1 MIIIKKISLF
11 ILSLIICA
19 ALLSPCGAR
28 LYASQEALLPSG
40 PGALD
45 INSRYEG
52 RFNII
57 DPGDS
62 TGRHAIFN
70 ILWIDIDKKD
80 TSDIDIAIRAKV
92 FSFEGDSYLKRHN
105 GINELEALTLNEA
118 YIKKSGARYDFN
130 FGMFHER
137 GDKSGDKS
145 GDNKLFDLKD
155 IVYGFD
161 IMNPVFDK
169 KAKGNLYYSRK
180 VNQKLSSFL
189 NYGFSA
195 DYSNSLKTYG
205 FKYGDLYV
213 AKAFNSRRDFII
225 ADYNQSKGG
234 TVNYK
239 AGYRRNGFN
248 YLSPFVQYRA
258 GADINLNKE
267 AAGCK
272 LGKLSLELLSNST
285 SNGYFHLKRNAA
297 DLIDG
302 NVIFFYQKYVGA
314 LKIELLLNDRFKTAL
329 CAESYFAIAPLFTR
343 ADGLSE
349 DIGRIRTYKL
359 SALSHYKK
367 AAVEAVLLKTDNND
381 GSYLLTE
388 KLNFRLRVL
397 YPF

>member
-1 MIIIKKISLF
+1 MIIIKKLNFFTFCAF
-11 ILSLIICA
+11 IFG
-19 ALLSPCGAR
+19 ALLLPCGAC
-28 LYASQEALLPSG
+28 LYASQETLLHSDA
-40 PGALD
+40 GALN

-70 ILWIDIDKKD
+70 ILWIDIDRKD
-80 TSDIDIAIRAKV
+80 TSDVDIALKAKAY
-92 FSFEGDSYLKRHN
+92 SFEGDSYLKSHN

-130 FGMFHER
+130 FGMFHDR
-137 GDKSGDKS
+137 SDKSGYD
-145 GDNKLFDLKD
+145 KLFDLKD

-169 KAKGNLYYSRK
+169 KARGNLYYSRNINK
-180 VNQKLSSFL
+180 KASAFL
-189 NYGFSA
+189 NYQFSA

-205 FKYGDLYV
+205 FNYGDLYI
-213 AKAFNSRRDFII
+213 ASAFNSRRDFII
-225 ADYNQSKGG
+225 VDYNQSKAK
-234 TVNYK
+234 TLNYK

-248 YLSPFVQYRA
+248 YLSPFIQYRA
-258 GADINLNKE
+258 GADINLNKKV
-267 AAGCK
+267 AGCK
-272 LGKLSLELLSNST
+272 LNKLSLELLSNST
-285 SNGYFHLKRNAA
+285 ENGYFHLKRNAA

-302 NVIFFYQKYVGA
+302 NIIFFYQKHIGA
-314 LKIELLLNDRFKTAL
+314 FRIESLLNDRFKTL
-329 CAESYFAIAPLFTR
+329 LSVESYFAITPQFTR
-343 ADGLSE
+343 ANGLSE
-349 DIGRIRTYKL
+349 EIGRIRTYKI

-367 AAVEAVLLKTDNND
+367 AAVETVLLKTDNDD

-388 KLNFRLRVL
+388 KLNLRLRVL

>member
-1 MIIIKKISLF
+1 MIIFKKISFF
-11 ILSLIICA
+11 ILCVIIIA
-19 ALLSPCGAR
+19 ALLLPCGAHV
-28 LYASQEALLPSG
+28 YASQETLLYTG
-40 PGALD
+40 AGALN

-80 TSDIDIAIRAKV
+80 TSGVDIALKAKL

-130 FGMFHER
+130 FGMFHDR
-137 GDKSGDKS
+137 SDKSGYD
-145 GDNKLFDLKD
+145 KLFDLRN

-169 KAKGNLYYSRK
+169 KARGNLYYSRNI
-180 VNQKLSSFL
+180 NQKVSSFL
-189 NYGFSA
+189 NYQFSA

-205 FKYGDLYV
+205 FNYGDLY
-213 AKAFNSRRDFII
+213 AARAFNSRRDFII
-225 ADYNQSKGG
+225 LDYNQSNAK
-234 TVNYK
+234 TVNFK

-248 YLSPFVQYRA
+248 YLSPFVAYRA
-258 GADINLNKE
+258 GADINLNKK
-267 AAGCK
+267 AAGCNLNK
-272 LGKLSLELLSNST
+272 VSLELLSNST
-285 SNGYFHLKRNAA
+285 ANGYFHLKRNAA

-302 NVIFFYQKYVGA
+302 NVIFFYQKYIGA
-314 LKIELLLNDRFKTAL
+314 FKIESQLNDRFKTAL
-329 CAESYFAIAPLFTR
+329 CVESYFAITPQFTR
-343 ADGLSE
+343 ADGLNE
-349 DIGRIRTYKL
+349 EIGRIRTYKI

-367 AAVEAVLLKTDNND
+367 AAVETVLLKTDNDD

>member
-1 MIIIKKISLF
+1 MIITKKFYFF
-11 ILSLIICA
+11 ILFA
-19 ALLSPCGAR
+19 AIFFVLLLPCSAR
-28 LYASQEALLPSG
+28 LYASQETLLNYGAAALN
-40 PGALD
+40 

-80 TSDIDIAIRAKV
+80 TSGVDIAMKAKV
-92 FSFEGDSYLKRHN
+92 YSFEGDSYLKRHN

-118 YIKKSGARYDFN
+118 YIKRSGANYDFN
-130 FGMFHER
+130 FGMFHDR
-137 GDKSGDKS
+137 RDKSGHD
-145 GDNKLFDLKD
+145 KLFDLKD

-169 KAKGNLYYSRK
+169 KAKGGLYYSRTVTK
-180 VNQKLSSFL
+180 KAAAFL
-189 NYGFSA
+189 NYQFSA

-205 FKYGDLYV
+205 FNYGDLY
-213 AKAFNSRRDFII
+213 AAGAFNSRRDFII
-225 ADYNQSKGG
+225 VDYNQSSAK

-239 AGYRRNGFN
+239 AGYRRSGFN
-248 YLSPFVQYRA
+248 YLSPFVACRA
-258 GADINLNKE
+258 GADINLNKI

-272 LGKLSLELLSNST
+272 LNKISLELLSNST
-285 SNGYFHLKRNAA
+285 ANGYFLLKRNAA

-302 NVIFFYQKYVGA
+302 NVIFFYQKYIGA
-314 LKIELLLNDRFKTAL
+314 FKIESQLNDRFKTAL
-329 CAESYFAIAPLFTR
+329 SAESYFAITPQFTR

-349 DIGRIRTYKL
+349 EIGRIRTYKI

-367 AAVEAVLLKTDNND
+367 AAVETVLLKTDNDD

-388 KLNFRLRVL
+388 KFNFRLRVL